1 MKIVHLT
8 PNYFP
13 SIGGIQ
19 TIFKNV
25 SERLVAQ
32 YNDEVIVLTTNAIDS
47 VHGTS
52 VKYLSVTEDSINGVA
67 VRRFSFSRRWVPI
80 LKRLILLG
88 RYLPIPGLPY
98 MQLWRTGPVSS
109 SMKGAIRNIQ
119 ADVILAAPFNYL
131 HMYYP
136 QRGRTPLVY
145 MGALH
150 LTEAEFVHPMII
162 RAINQANAY
171 IAFTSYER
179 DVLLRR
185 GVKPEKLHV
194 IGLGIDLE
202 QFQRANGQIIR
213 QELGLGDEPV
223 VAYLGR
229 LASYKGVDTLI
240 LAMQKIWLTMPQT
253 RLLIAGAQTDFV
265 LSLQTMINNLP
276 VAWQERIIFKR
287 QPFTP
292 EDAPHLFAASDV
304 FVTVSS
310 AESFGIVYLEAW
322 ACRKPVIG
330 GRIKAVASVIAEG
343 EDGLLVECGNVD
355 QLSDALLQLL
365 QNPELRV
372 AMGEKGYKKV
382 TGEYTWDIVTQ
393 KIRQVYQAVV

>member
-1 MKIVHLT
+1 MNILHLV
-8 PNYFP
+8 PNYYP
-13 SIGGIQ
+13 SFGGLQ
-19 TIFKNV
+19 GIFQNV
-25 SERLVAQ
+25 SERLVSKYQ
-32 YNDEVIVLTTNAIDS
+32 DQVQVFTTNAIES
-47 VHGTS
+47 VHGAK
-52 VKYLSVTEDSINGVA
+52 VNYLPVGKESLNGVEIQ
-67 VRRFSFSRRWVPI
+67 RFAFSRRWIPW
-80 LKRLILLG
+80 LKQLIKFSH
-88 RYLPIPGLPY
+88 YLPVPGVAY
-98 MQLWRTGPVSS
+98 WQLWRTGPISLPMRRAVRHT
-109 SMKGAIRNIQ
+109 K

-136 QRGRTPLVY
+136 QRGRVPLVY

-150 LTEAEFVHPMII
+150 LTEAEYVHPMII

-202 QFQRANGQIIR
+202 QFQRANDQIIR

-240 LAMQKIWLTMPQT
+240 LAMQKIWLTMPQA

-276 VAWQERIIFKR
+276 VAWQERIIFKP

>member
-171 IAFTSYER
+171 IAFTSYEP